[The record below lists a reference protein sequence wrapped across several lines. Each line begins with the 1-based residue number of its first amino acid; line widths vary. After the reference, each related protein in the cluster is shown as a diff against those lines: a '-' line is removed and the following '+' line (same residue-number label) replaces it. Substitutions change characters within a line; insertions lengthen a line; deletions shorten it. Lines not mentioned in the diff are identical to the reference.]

1 MTRFHPTDRPDN
13 RDRTLEGAAMRALV
27 LVLSVLVA
35 LTAFAGSM
43 HVAHAQMAPPEPPA
57 QGPISSVSAA
67 QAQAAVPILNYL
79 ANDDVCDSWIEVQ
92 NVGTELTAVALVVWG
107 EPGFCPAQAAGPL
120 KVECTGLLKPGS
132 TWSFVESQIP
142 TGSKS
147 GMLFSFSAKM
157 LSDYGLDELFGFDDT
172 ISSLLCETAFF
183 GVVGD
188 ADDWRRFKLAFD
200 QGTVFAGIPMD
211 LAHGEPIA
219 AEVLRRCA
227 GPDHPGQISSKYNA
241 LSGTRFGVYDPVYG
255 GFANYA
261 PIVYG
266 NALGFESTL
275 YVQNTGLSCSSV
287 EVWFQGQDNCLRP
300 YICEVVTL
308 SPGETMQYNAS
319 DCVGPGWVGSAW
331 LRTSQPVA
339 VAIDQVA
346 PGLLMSYSGLA
357 SQLHYAFEGAPY
369 YTLGSAVAYG
379 PLVYSEYQ
387 GWDTGIQVQNL
398 STTVAAKVK
407 VYFFDRSGDI
417 VTTLVDWVCP
427 RGSQTFYL
435 PAIATLPGNW
445 VGSVRVES
453 QEWATPGGPIVPA
466 TGIAAV
472 AQLINYADVQHL
484 SSNQAI
490 AYNLLAEFDALDW
503 KLGSGAGGRES
514 GAAVLA
520 VPSLLKDLEGFGVT
534 SELAIANLVAK
545 PGFTDFAVHIYDQN
559 GYLDFVCETLGDKQ
573 VEYIDLQTW
582 GYINP
587 GFKGSAIISA
597 TYWEHEVFDPEGNFL
612 RNLVGLGA
620 VSIERVGTTLIQEI
634 PGDQAA
640 GSLAIPVAGDFAF
653 MGLRAPMCP
662 GMEDA
667 PQIPDCPPQVIRH
680 SGPLNLPL
688 ADLTTTSHTID
699 IPQIPAGCKVTDVD
713 LDLALL
719 HSDLGDLQARLV
731 HTDRDDV
738 ATTNPLFSRICAG
751 TDDIAATLDDDA
763 DTGIGSVCPP
773 VGGRYTT
780 TPRGGLDAF
789 DGEEGAGGW
798 TLQIDDL
805 AAADAGLLLSWSIT
819 MTTIRQ

>member
-1 MTRFHPTDRPDN
+1 MRAFQLVLAVLLVATAFI
-13 RDRTLEGAAMRALV
+13 GAA
-27 LVLSVLVA
+27 
-35 LTAFAGSM
+35 
-43 HVAHAQMAPPEPPA
+43 HQAHAQMPIPDPPA
-57 QGPISSVSAA
+57 QGPIPSEAAA

-79 ANDDVCDSWIEVQ
+79 SNDDVCDAWIEVQ
-92 NVGTELTAVALVVWG
+92 NVGTENTAVALVVWG

-120 KVECTGLLKPGS
+120 KIECTGLLKPGS
-132 TWSFVESQIP
+132 TWNFNDGQMP

-147 GMLFSFSAKM
+147 GMLFSFSTKM
-157 LSDYGLDELFGFDDT
+157 LSDYGLDEIFGFDDT

-211 LAHGEPIA
+211 LAHGQPIA
-219 AEVLRRCA
+219 VEVLRRCS

-266 NALGFESTL
+266 NALGFETTL

-287 EVWFQGQDNCLRP
+287 EVWFQQQDNCLRP

-308 SPGETMQYNAS
+308 SPGETMQYQAS
-319 DCVGPGWVGSAW
+319 DCIGPGWVGSAW

-339 VAIDQVA
+339 VVVDHVS
-346 PGLLMSYSGLA
+346 PGLLMSYSGTATELK
-357 SQLHYAFEGAPY
+357 YAFEGDPF
-369 YTLGSAVAYG
+369 YTLGSTVAFG
-379 PLVYSEYQ
+379 PLVFSEYQ

-398 STTVAAKVK
+398 STTTAAKVK
-407 VYFFDRSGDI
+407 VYFNDRSGDI
-417 VTTLVDWVCP
+417 ITTLVDWVCP

-453 QEWATPGGPIVPA
+453 QEWFTPGGPIVPA
-466 TGIAAV
+466 AGITAV

-484 SSNQAI
+484 SANQAI
-490 AYNLLAEFDALDW
+490 AYNLLSEFDGTDW
-503 KLGSGAGGRES
+503 QIGSGYGGRES
-514 GAAVLA
+514 GVAVLA
-520 VPSLLKDLEGFGVT
+520 VPSLLKDLEGSGVT
-534 SELAIANLVAK
+534 TELAIANLVQK
-545 PGFTDFAVHIYDQN
+545 PGFTDFAIHIYDQN
-559 GYLDFVCETLGDKQ
+559 GYIDFVCEKLADKQ

-597 TYWEHEVFDPEGNFL
+597 TYWEHDVFSPEGEFM

-620 VSIERVGTTLIQEI
+620 VSIERTGTTFVQNV

-640 GSLAIPVAGDFAF
+640 GSAAIPVFGDFAF

-662 GMEDA
+662 GLEDA
-667 PQIPDCPPQVIRH
+667 PQIPDCPLEVVRH
-680 SGPLNLPL
+680 SGPLNLTIG
-688 ADLTTTSHTID
+688 DLDTTASTIE
-699 IPQIPAGCKVTDVD
+699 IPQIPEGCKVTDVN
-713 LDLALL
+713 LDVALL
-719 HSDLGDLQARLV
+719 HGDDGDLVGRLV
-731 HTDRDDV
+731 HVDRDDV
-738 ATTNPLFSRICAG
+738 IATSTLWSRICTGASN
-751 TDDIAATLDDDA
+751 IVAELDDDA
-763 DTGIGSVCPP
+763 SAFIGSVCPP
-773 VGGRYTT
+773 VGGTYRTG
-780 TPRGGLDAF
+780 GGLDAF
-789 DGEEGAGGW
+789 DGAEGAGAW
-798 TLQIDDL
+798 TLELEDVV
-805 AAADAGLLLSWSIT
+805 AGDTGMLLNWSIT
-819 MTTIRQ
+819 MNTERQ